1 VVPQDAARPQLFV
14 DVGKY
19 TALTLLFCLTVA
31 LIPALSFITLAF
43 CPLPILILAARHS
56 PKVALASVVL
66 VTAILAPLVGI
77 FEAATLVLIT
87 ISLSIGYFLAVERNL
102 SFSVIM
108 ASSTAIIAISLIIF
122 GFITFQ
128 ATKVNIVDSQIKAAR
143 KDLTTLKKEYK
154 KEYEKQGISG
164 DQIEEQFQA
173 IDDSIKLLAQVVPA
187 GVIIFSIWVSFLDL
201 IVSGYVLKRMQ
212 KSFIAPPAFKN
223 WQMPWFFAWGYIVGL
238 AGTFF
243 SGYLGAYQK
252 IGLAIGMNF
261 LVVFN
266 LLFLVQGIS
275 IIYFYMDK
283 LKLHNAIRA
292 LGIGM
297 IIAIPLISPMVAWF
311 GLLDVW
317 FNFRKIPIEA

>member
-1 VVPQDAARPQLFV
+1 MVPQDAARSQLFA

-43 CPLPILILAARHS
+43 CPLPILILAARHGL
-56 PKVALASVVL
+56 KVGMVSVV
-66 VTAILAPLVGI
+66 VITVILTPLVGI
-77 FEAATLVLIT
+77 VEAVPLVLVT
-87 ISLSIGYFLAVERNL
+87 ISLSMGYFLAVERNL
-102 SFSVIM
+102 SFSAIM
-108 ASSTAIIAISLIIF
+108 ASSTIIVAVSLIIF
-122 GFITFQ
+122 GFLAFEI
-128 ATKVNIVDSQIKAAR
+128 TKVNIVDSQIKAAR
-143 KDLTTLKKEYK
+143 EDLTTLKKEYM
-154 KEYEKQGISG
+154 KEYKKQGISG
-164 DQIEEQFQA
+164 DQIEEQFQT
-173 IDDSIKLLAQVVPA
+173 IDESIKLLSQVIPA
-187 GVIIFSIWVSFLDL
+187 GVVIFSIWVSFLGL
-201 IVSGYVLKRMQ
+201 TISGYVLKRMQ
-212 KSFIAPPAFKN
+212 KPVLALPPFKN

-243 SGYLGAYQK
+243 SGYLGTYQK
-252 IGLAIGMNF
+252 VGLAIGMNF

-283 LKLHNAIRA
+283 LKLHNTIRA

-297 IIAIPLISPMVAWF
+297 IIAIPFISPMVAWF

-317 FNFRKIPIEA
+317 FNFRKIPTEA

>member
-1 VVPQDAARPQLFV
+1 MVPQDAARPQLFA

-19 TALTLLFCLTVA
+19 TALALLFCLTVA

-43 CPLPILILAARHS
+43 CPLPILILVARNGM
-56 PKVALASVVL
+56 KVGVASVIVIA
-66 VTAILAPLVGI
+66 AILTPLVGI
-77 FEAATLVLIT
+77 TEAVPLLLVT
-87 ISLSIGYFLAVERNL
+87 VTLSIGYFLAVERNL
-102 SFSVIM
+102 TFAAVM
-108 ASSTAIIAISLIIF
+108 ASGTAIIAISLVIF
-122 GFITFQ
+122 GLLAYQI
-128 ATKVNIVDSQIKAAR
+128 TKVNIIDSQITAAR
-143 KDLTTLKKEYK
+143 KDITTLKKEYK
-154 KEYEKQGISG
+154 KEYEKQGIPG

-173 IDDSIKLLAQVVPA
+173 IDQSVKLLSQVIPA

-201 IVSGYVLKRMQ
+201 TISGYVLRRMQ
-212 KSFIAPPAFKN
+212 KPIIVTPAFKN
-223 WQMPWFFAWGYIVGL
+223 WQMPWFFCWGYIVGL

-252 IGLAIGMNF
+252 IGLSIGMNF

-266 LLFLVQGIS
+266 LLFLIQGIS

-283 LKLHNAIRA
+283 IKLHNAIRA

-311 GLLDVW
+311 GLLDIW
-317 FNFRKIPIEA
+317 FNFRKIPAEA